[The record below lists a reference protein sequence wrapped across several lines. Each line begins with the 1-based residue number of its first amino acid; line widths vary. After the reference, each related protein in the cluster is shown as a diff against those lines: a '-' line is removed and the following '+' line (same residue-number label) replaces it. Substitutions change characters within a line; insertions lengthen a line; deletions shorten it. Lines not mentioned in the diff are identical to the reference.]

1 MFCTSWLDGKARL
14 DINDM
19 INARTLNGEAIISH
33 ALRYF
38 PQKVNQEL
46 FRRIL
51 IEKHEAQMYRLHNIN
66 PYRLE
71 GAP

>member
-1 MFCTSWLDGKARL
+1 
-14 DINDM
+14 M